1 MPQIFELFVQEPHAR
16 AHDRQGLGLGLAI
29 VRELVEAHGGTI
41 VASSPGR
48 GLGSE
53 FVVTLPAL
61 LDGASDR
68 S

>member
-1 MPQIFELFVQEPHAR
+1 MTGVQTCALPIY
-16 AHDRQGLGLGLAI
+16 RQGLGLGLAI

-53 FVVTLPAL
+53 FVVTLPVL
-61 LDGASDR
+61 LEGSGDRTTASGA
-68 S
+68 